1 MIQFICGIAA
11 ALDDFV
17 HKIGA
22 IASDR
27 SFVSATFFIH
37 NLSLIL

>member
-1 MIQFICGIAA
+1 MNQYDYIVVGAGLAGC
-11 ALDDFV
+11 
-17 HKIGA
+17 A

-37 NLSLIL
+37 NLEFIL